1 MDVDLSTGLDALL
14 PLVAPL
20 VNGHSDLSIGSRL
33 ALYYLFTSAALLLLH
48 ASAANPS
55 RLLELSVLLVSSGL
69 GTAGRF
75 LLLRRWIFKPGK
87 DN

>member
-1 MDVDLSTGLDALL
+1 
-14 PLVAPL
+14 
-20 VNGHSDLSIGSRL
+20 
-33 ALYYLFTSAALLLLH
+33 LH